1 MSWEDENFE
10 IPADTNAAV
19 ADDWEQEAEGGDDDK
34 PLLESWDV
42 DIDELEKQKKE
53 KEAKEKAEKA
63 ALKKKQKE
71 ALERKKKKKS
81 GKPTLLK
88 IDKVDESTRRKML
101 KEAQVKEDM
110 KNAAD
115 LFAGMQITNNK
126 DENGDDEDLDK
137 FLEGDEED
145 EDSPSGTI
153 TVDTPLDVHP
163 LFKAEDKDEYVKL
176 RKALEAEMKKI
187 AQGNPLLYANNL
199 AIDLVVS
206 MCQPLKV
213 EQTRKVISTL
223 NVQIRNKLKEERQA
237 RLSKTGGTSLGG
249 AGKKKAKGK
258 RVNFGSSG
266 FRKDD
271 IGGMLADEGVG
282 GDDFGDDDFM

>member
-1 MSWEDENFE
+1 M
-10 IPADTNAAV
+10 
-19 ADDWEQEAEGGDDDK
+19 
-34 PLLESWDV
+34 ESWDV

-176 RKALEAEMKKI
+176 RKALEAEMKKL

-237 RLSKTGGTSLGG
+237 RLSKTGGASLGG
-249 AGKKKAKGK
+249 AGKKKAKGN

-271 IGGMLADEGVG
+271 IGSMLADEGVG